1 MHPTFNFEH
10 SYLTLP
16 EKLYTR
22 IAPQKVAAPEMLLFN
37 EALADRLGI
46 GYAESSDTELAEV
59 FAGNVLPTTMNPAG
73 RGTENKTA
81 SPLAQAYAGHQFGHF
96 TILGDGR
103 AVLLGE
109 QIAPD
114 GRRFDIQLKGSGRT
128 PYSRGGDGRAT
139 LSSVLREYLISECM
153 HALGIPC
160 SRSLA
165 VTLTG
170 ETVMR
175 ERPHPGAILTRVTE
189 SHLRTGTFEFA
200 RQMLPEKD
208 LSALLDYAVSRHYP
222 ELEGSEEK
230 ALDFLEAVSRR
241 QIGLICHWMRTGFIH
256 GVMNTDNM
264 HIAGISFDFGPCA
277 FMNAYHPRTVF
288 SSIDHTGRYA
298 FGKQAGIGQW
308 NLGVLAG
315 ALLPLI
321 DKNTDTA
328 IEKARAVL
336 NRYPAEFSEAWSRTL
351 SGKIGI
357 AKPDEEAER
366 LGENLLNHMQ
376 EARAD
381 YTNTFLWLMRDN
393 GESEVAPYNTAP
405 FTEWRARWE
414 KRISREEGGHEAA
427 LALMRKHNPRVI
439 PRNHLVEEALSA
451 AEEREDFSPFTE
463 LIDAVQ
469 HTYNDAAPDPRFTAP
484 PPEGDADYR
493 TFCGT

>member
-1 MHPTFNFEH
+1 MYPVFNFEH

-22 IAPQKVAAPEMLLFN
+22 IAPRKAAAPEMLLFN

-46 GYAESSDTELAEV
+46 GYAESSDEELAAV
-59 FAGNVLPTTMNPAG
+59 FAGNVLPE
-73 RGTENKTA
+73 GTGTDHPDA

-109 QIAPD
+109 QITPD
-114 GRRFDIQLKGSGRT
+114 GKRFDIQLKGSGRT

-153 HALGIPC
+153 NALGIPC

-165 VTLTG
+165 VALTG

-175 ERPHPGAILTRVTE
+175 DRPHPGAVLTRVTE

-200 RQMLPEKD
+200 RQMLTEKD
-208 LSALLDYAVSRHYP
+208 LSDLLDYAIRRHYP
-222 ELEGSEEK
+222 QLEGRPEK
-230 ALDFLEAVSRR
+230 PLAFLEAVSRQ
-241 QIGLICHWMRTGFIH
+241 QIHLICHWMRTGFIH

-288 SSIDHTGRYA
+288 SSIDHAGRYA

-321 DKNTDTA
+321 DKDSDTA
-328 IEKARAVL
+328 VEKARAVL
-336 NRYPAEFSEAWSRTL
+336 NRYPAEFSEAWLRTL

-357 AKPDEEAER
+357 AQPDEEAKS
-366 LGENLLNHMQ
+366 LGESLLSHMQ

-381 YTNTFLWLMRDN
+381 YTNTFRWLMRNADAN
-393 GESEVAPYNTAP
+393 DEAIYNTAP
-405 FTEWRARWE
+405 FTEWRAAWE
-414 KRISREEGGHEAA
+414 KRIAREDGGREAA
-427 LALMRKHNPRVI
+427 AALMQKQNPKII

-451 AEEREDFSPFTE
+451 AEEREDFTLFTE
-463 LIDAVQ
+463 LIEAVG
-469 HTYNDAAPDPRFTAP
+469 HAYDDTPADPRFTLP